1 MKTAIRTIAE
11 WFSSWL
17 LVNQRKV
24 FEMYLP
30 KIIFDLLWLGR
41 HWENLLGPNIVE
53 GKRADSGRNISYLE
67 ITLSEKVGTSLIS
80 LSGFQDC

>member
-1 MKTAIRTIAE
+1 MT
-11 WFSSWL
+11 F
-17 LVNQRKV
+17 
-24 FEMYLP
+24 
-30 KIIFDLLWLGR
+30 LWLGR

-53 GKRADSGRNISYLE
+53 GKRADSERNISYFE